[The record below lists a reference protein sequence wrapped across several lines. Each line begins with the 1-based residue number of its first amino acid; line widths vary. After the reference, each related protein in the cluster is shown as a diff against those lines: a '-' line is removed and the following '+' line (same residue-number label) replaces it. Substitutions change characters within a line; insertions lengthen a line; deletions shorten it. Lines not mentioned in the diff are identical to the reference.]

1 MTLNSAS
8 KGEFLILDLRFA
20 IEEKHGT
27 RMNTEKAD
35 QSKKKNHLW
44 NLCKSVSSSIK
55 NRQSKIKNNTN
66 GVRA

>member
-35 QSKKKNHLW
+35 QSKKKNHL
-44 NLCKSVSSSIK
+44 
-55 NRQSKIKNNTN
+55 
-66 GVRA
+66 